1 MAYRYHLPE
10 QDLVCPIC
18 FDIYTDPVVLSCS
31 HSFCRVCTE
40 QFWDGNGCQQC
51 PVCMQRFINCELLC
65 NRALKNLCEA
75 FKSQRSQITEDSQG
89 LCLLHGEQLKVFCLV
104 EKEAICVDCL
114 TQTHKGHKI
123 CSTGEAVRHYKG
135 ELRNVLKNIQERK
148 QLFHKVKSTFQNT
161 VKHIE
166 VQTRHTEQQIQREFQ
181 DLHQLLLDQEA
192 VRILEL
198 REEAEKKRTAMNEK
212 IQELT
217 EEISSLSDTIC
228 TIKPL
233 FTSDSISVLQEHF
246 TIAKKSSHEI
256 QNLEV
261 GPRALINVA
270 QYLNSLKY
278 KVWMTMMQTVQ
289 HVPVTLDPNTAA
301 PQLILSEDLTGLRAT
316 GENQQLPNNPE
327 RIIGYEGVLGSEGF
341 SFGKHSWVVD
351 VGSNT
356 EWALGVA
363 RESIKR
369 KEVIA
374 ASPEEGFWAI
384 GWSSGKCLTAT
395 SPPTCLT
402 KQRLERIRIKLN
414 LEKRTLKFYDHTKN
428 TPLHTFTPK
437 FTGKLFPY
445 FFTNQGHP
453 LIIQPENVSVTS
465 Q

>member
-1 MAYRYHLPE
+1 MPSKKCREYHLPE

-123 CSTGEAVRHYKG
+123 CSTGEAVRHYKRYCLNAKFTVH
-135 ELRNVLKNIQERK
+135 E
-148 QLFHKVKSTFQNT
+148 LFHCARVQRLISSPLQ
-161 VKHIE
+161 

-233 FTSDSISVLQEHF
+233 FTSDSISVLCVKPHCPGFGALHSQR
-246 TIAKKSSHEI
+246 APPSS
-256 QNLEV
+256 
-261 GPRALINVA
+261 
-270 QYLNSLKY
+270 
-278 KVWMTMMQTVQ
+278 T
-289 HVPVTLDPNTAA
+289 VPVTLDPNTAA

-445 FFTNQGHP
+445 FFTNQETTTAAGP
-453 LIIQPENVSVTS
+453 DE
-465 Q
+465 